1 MSSHAVTYALLHRRG
16 SRAFF
21 LARTT
26 QHVQSLRAVREVF
39 RALVALGA
47 VIAWGGV
54 CFLLRG

>member
-21 LARTT
+21 LTRSA
-26 QHVQSLRAVREVF
+26 QHLNSLGLGREAVR
-39 RALVALGA
+39 ALLALGA

-54 CFLLRG
+54 CLFLAG

>member
-16 SRAFF
+16 SRAFL

-26 QHVQSLRAVREVF
+26 QHLQSLRAGREVL

-54 CFLLRG
+54 CLLLRG

>member
-1 MSSHAVTYALLHRRG
+1 MSSHAVTYALLHRRS

-26 QHVQSLRAVREVF
+26 QHLQSLRTGREVL

-54 CFLLRG
+54 CLLLRG

>member
-1 MSSHAVTYALLHRRG
+1 MSSHAVTYALLHRRS

-26 QHVQSLRAVREVF
+26 QHLQSLRAGREVL

-54 CFLLRG
+54 CLLLRG

>member
-21 LARTT
+21 LSRSA
-26 QHVQSLRAVREVF
+26 QHLRSLRLGHETV
-39 RALVALGA
+39 RALAALGA

-54 CFLLRG
+54 CLFLVG

>member
-1 MSSHAVTYALLHRRG
+1 MSSHAVSYALLHRRG

-21 LARTT
+21 LARSA
-26 QHVQSLRAVREVF
+26 QHLKSLELGREVA

-54 CFLLRG
+54 CLLLVG